1 MTTRRDNTRR
11 SHTART
17 VASKKVPG
25 PRIGFA
31 VLALAI
37 LAALP
42 GCNDDT
48 SGKNTTPA
56 RHAAGAADEAG
67 HAHEQGPHGGVVV
80 DVGAGAGCVEFG
92 HDLARQRIDLWVLAD
107 DDKTPRLL
115 AVAPAIN
122 LKTPAGRHERLAL
135 EPVDAGDDGHASHFA
150 VVNPLL
156 ASEELQGQIVL
167 TIDGKEY
174 YTALPGHDHGDG
186 HGHGQEKGDGHDHG
200 DDGEGTTKQADE
212 HGDPHGDE
220 HADERNP

>member
-1 MTTRRDNTRR
+1 MMTRRDNARR
-11 SHTART
+11 DRAARA
-17 VASKKVPG
+17 VASKTMLGTRAMWV
-25 PRIGFA
+25 GFA

-107 DDKTPRLL
+107 DDKTPRPL
-115 AVAPAIN
+115 AEPPAIN
-122 LKTPAGRHERLAL
+122 LRTPTGSKRLTL

-156 ASEELQGQIVL
+156 ASEGLQGQIVL
-167 TIDGKEY
+167 TIHGKEY
-174 YTALPGHDHGDG
+174 YTALP
-186 HGHGQEKGDGHDHG
+186 EHDHG
-200 DDGEGTTKQADE
+200 DDHAHHHDGEGATNQAHDSADE
-212 HGDPHGDE
+212 HADSHGDE